1 MLFDLFFNWEKR
13 SDDKKKAS
21 KTCKT
26 LLMTMWLPW
35 QQSICERYASLR
47 SAVGL
52 MLCYLMCG
60 TFTRCNDRNSA
71 TCMIGCLF
79 RCLQAVC
86 IISQW
91 CWSWYFFF
99 VMLWV
104 KVHVCRIQFIPNPEQ
119 HSFLSRK
126 HRHCQVTTA
135 LRSLR
140 KLQRLDYKILFLI
153 ILLGFRDSCP

>member
-1 MLFDLFFNWEKR
+1 MICTAMIDSIERQTQLMIKNTNFTEQAQNLCGLTCFLIEKR
-13 SDDKKKAS
+13 AS

-71 TCMIGCLF
+71 TCMLGCLF

-99 VMLWV
+99 CYVV
-104 KVHVCRIQFIPNPEQ
+104 GESSCVQNPVYPKP
-119 HSFLSRK
+119 RA
-126 HRHCQVTTA
+126 A
-135 LRSLR
+135 LFS
-140 KLQRLDYKILFLI
+140 Q
-153 ILLGFRDSCP
+153 S